1 MIEKIDKGGG
11 RKGKK
16 KKDSKYLWQEL
27 VINRITISVNVCCQV
42 FFVVVVGQILTR

>member
-11 RKGKK
+11 RKEK